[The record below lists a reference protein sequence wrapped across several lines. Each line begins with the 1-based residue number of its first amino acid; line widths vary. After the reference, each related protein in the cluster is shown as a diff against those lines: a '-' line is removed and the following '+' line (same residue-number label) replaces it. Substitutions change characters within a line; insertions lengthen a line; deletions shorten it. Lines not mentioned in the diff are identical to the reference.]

1 VGRAAGRHR
10 HAALRVGS
18 HLGSLD
24 ADNHRLRSRLSGGR
38 APPKTPKC
46 SFTPLVLS
54 KSRLIRSPAW
64 RELSSIFLVT
74 GFSSVGCGLFS
85 VADHGAS
92 RRSSSSSGL
101 ASFRWSPCSGCRSGR
116 STRCAFWCGSP
127 GSTGWA
133 FRPFQCRKDKYSVAP
148 AQSAASANNTVVNK
162 NSCCMCSFT

>member
-1 VGRAAGRHR
+1 MGRAAGRHR

-24 ADNHRLRSRLSGGR
+24 ADNHRHSHHERQRIVTKAARSSAYVSAVAFASWPPAFSISALRGR

-101 ASFRWSPCSGCRSGR
+101 ASFRWSPCSGCRSGSGAEAPDQPVGPSDFSNAEKT
-116 STRCAFWCGSP
+116 STA
-127 GSTGWA
+127 
-133 FRPFQCRKDKYSVAP
+133 
-148 AQSAASANNTVVNK
+148 
-162 NSCCMCSFT
+162 